1 MAVGLPLKTTY
12 ANGDV
17 YSASD
22 VNDTNGTVNLVGQTT
37 NFYAGKNKIIN
48 GDMRFNQRNFTS
60 NTANDTYNFDRFVQ
74 FNGGTTGTHTVTP
87 QVFTLGTAPVS
98 GYEGRNFVQCV
109 TASGASTNTYA
120 IYSQKIESVRTL
132 AGQTATISFWA
143 KASSGTP
150 KIGLEIEQ
158 NFGTGGSPSAT
169 VTTSVGAVTLTTSW
183 ARYSASVTVPSISG
197 KTIGTN
203 NNDSLWV
210 NLWLSSGS
218 DFAARASS
226 IGLQNNTF
234 QIWGMQVE
242 AGSVATAFQ
251 TASGT
256 IGGELAACQ
265 RYYNTMVSGNTLMV
279 GMGVMYDTVALYI
292 GVSFP
297 VAMRTTPSLV
307 ATSGTDY
314 YRFDRTGFFD
324 MLNSV
329 LIAYAS
335 TETALLYNS
344 TDMSTS
350 QGVTGIVRTN
360 NASASIAFS
369 AEL

>member
-22 VNDTNGTVNLVGQTT
+22 VNDTNGTVNTYLAAYV
-37 NFYAGKNKIIN
+37 AGKNAVIN
-48 GDMRFNQRNFTS
+48 GGMDIWQRGTS
-60 NTANDTYNFDRFVQ
+60 IAYIAGVAYFADRWNGYRGALATGATFSRQSSGLTGILYCARMARDSGNTSTQPINTWYN
-74 FNGGTTGTHTVTP
+74 
-87 QVFTLGTAPVS
+87 L
-98 GYEGRNFVQCV
+98 E
-109 TASGASTNTYA
+109 
-120 IYSQKIESVRTL
+120 SQDSYKF
-132 AGQTATISFWA
+132 AGQNIVLSFWA
-143 KASSGTP
+143 RKGADYSATSNV
-150 KIGLEIEQ
+150 L
-158 NFGTGGSPSAT
+158 NVVLAYGTGTDQNLNAGYT
-169 VTTSVGAVTLTTSW
+169 GQTNINVGTATLTSSW
-183 ARYSASVTVPSISG
+183 QRFTF
-197 KTIGTN
+197 
-203 NNDSLWV
+203 
-210 NLWLSSGS
+210 SGS
-218 DFAARASS
+218 VNSAATQL
-226 IGLQNNTF
+226 GF
-234 QIWGMQVE
+234 QIYYTPTGTAGAADYVE
-242 AGSVATAFQ
+242 FTGVQMELGTTLATSFSRAGS
-251 TASGT
+251 T
-256 IGGELAACQ
+256 IGGELALCQ